1 MAKDDLFQTSRSS
14 RARRAGCR
22 SAAAILGLLL
32 AIGLVGGAWQLGR
45 ALVSFKQLDRSVVVK
60 GLAEREVPA
69 DLAIWPLSF
78 AEADNDVANLYR
90 NLERKNAQL
99 VEFLKAA
106 GFDDKE
112 IGSSAPSVV
121 DKQAREY
128 GGDDRSPFRY
138 TGRATVTVYSTD
150 VERVRATMSRVG
162 ELGQAGI
169 AIGGDHGA
177 RPEFL
182 FTGLNAIKPEMIEE
196 ATRNAREAAEK
207 FARDSGS
214 NLGKIRRASQGQFS
228 IDDRDANT
236 PHIKKLRVVSTVD
249 YYLVD

>member
-1 MAKDDLFQTSRSS
+1 MADDLFDSSRTSRK
-14 RARRAGCR
+14 RTAVWR
-22 SAAAILGLLL
+22 SAAAILGVLL
-32 AIGLVGGAWQLGR
+32 AVGLIGGAWQLGR
-45 ALVSFKQLDRSVVVK
+45 ALLQFKQFDRSVVVK
-60 GLAEREVPA
+60 GLSEREVPA
-69 DLAIWPLSF
+69 NLAIWPVSY

-90 NLERKNAQL
+90 TIERKNAQL

-106 GFDDKE
+106 GFSAQE
-112 IGSSAPSVV
+112 IGSSPPSVV

-128 GGDDRSPFRY
+128 GGNDDSPFRY
-138 TGRATVTVYSTD
+138 TGRATITVYSTD
-150 VERVRATMSRVG
+150 VDKVRETMSRIG
-162 ELGQAGI
+162 ELGRAGI
-169 AIGGDHGA
+169 AIGGDGA

-182 FTGLNAIKPEMIEE
+182 FTGLNAVKPEMIEE

-214 NLGKIRRASQGQFS
+214 NLGKIRHASQGQFS